1 MLEFTENLGN
11 RDDLQPTERLT
22 LAYEQRGKCRQRLRL
37 DSGQEAGLFFQRGQ
51 VLREGDVLR
60 AGETLAVVHNA
71 QEPVVTAVAP
81 NWETLARAC
90 YHLGNRHAPL
100 QLGHKWLRF
109 TPDHVLEE
117 LAESLGLRLRRENA
131 AFVPEGGAYDGP
143 HSHA

>member
-1 MLEFTENLGN
+1 M
-11 RDDLQPTERLT
+11 
-22 LAYEQRGKCRQRLRL
+22 
-37 DSGQEAGLFFQRGQ
+37 
-51 VLREGDVLR
+51 LR

-109 TPDHVLEE
+109 TPDHVLEDWRK
-117 LAESLGLRLRRENA
+117 AWA
-131 AFVPEGGAYDGP
+131 CACGGKTRPSCPKGRV
-143 HSHA
+143 

>member
-1 MLEFTENLGN
+1 M
-11 RDDLQPTERLT
+11 
-22 LAYEQRGKCRQRLRL
+22 K
-37 DSGQEAGLFFQRGQ
+37 
-51 VLREGDVLR
+51 
-60 AGETLAVVHNA
+60 AVV
-71 QEPVVTAVAP
+71 P
-81 NWETLARAC
+81 NWESLARAC